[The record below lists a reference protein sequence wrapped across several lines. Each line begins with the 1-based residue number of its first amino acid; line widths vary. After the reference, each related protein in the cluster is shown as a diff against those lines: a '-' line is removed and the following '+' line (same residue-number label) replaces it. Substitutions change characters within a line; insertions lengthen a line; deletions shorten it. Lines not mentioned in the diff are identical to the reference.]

1 MQMLN
6 EEQLDSLEHLE
17 ILDLLENQE
26 LVERKVSLVQ

>member
-1 MQMLN
+1 MLN